1 MLVMPLIPGVVRSF
15 GVPCTNIFRLCSLL
29 SNWYMAMLLISCST
43 KKAWEIP
50 LSRTQWAHVKKGC
63 SLGSFLYCLAIHP
76 VLQQLRSEFPDLL
89 ILAYCDDV
97 HVVGSPERAIKAYKR
112 WAHLY
117 GSILQGELR
126 DDKGVAFSPT
136 VSEPQLR
143 SLGLPASMPFTNSG
157 VRILGAPVGSV
168 DFCHSFALE
177 ITEEI
182 RKDFGTL
189 GRMPS
194 FQAQQLVATT
204 SVVHQIDHL
213 LRNIPGGEIDLFGD
227 VAMSYD
233 ATVLSVVRRI
243 TGCVDLP
250 DVALRICQL
259 PSR

>member
-1 MLVMPLIPGVVRSF
+1 
-15 GVPCTNIFRLCSLL
+15 
-29 SNWYMAMLLISCST
+29 MAMLLISCST
-43 KKAWEIP
+43 KKVLEIP

-136 VSEPQLR
+136 ISEPQLR